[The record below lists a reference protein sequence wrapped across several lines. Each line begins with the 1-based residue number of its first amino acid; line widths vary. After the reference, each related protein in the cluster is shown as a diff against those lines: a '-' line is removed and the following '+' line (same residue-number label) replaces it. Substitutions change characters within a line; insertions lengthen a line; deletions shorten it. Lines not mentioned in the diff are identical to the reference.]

1 MTSGGV
7 ATFGTASLISSK
19 GLIVSAISEDLTD
32 DEKVEAA
39 DAQLATNRANCEGMD
54 QVASEISTILTSTS
68 ITFVCKDQFD
78 DDCDSVSEDSKTLLT
93 KITLLIQ
100 TSSQSIE
107 DSSIS
112 TLSSQIVTLL
122 KSITIL
128 SYEQK
133 TTLES
138 LTATIKFT
146 VFIYVSQISI
156 IESKKLEIAGAL
168 KFPGATVS
176 IDEVDVKDI
185 EQQRTVLTTQLTNLF
200 QIADAN
206 DAVIECIATIEEL
219 PAASDPEPNADLSND
234 VEDVPGMCGAP
245 EPPVEEVQKTASS
258 ITKLCST
265 LTEQPTAAELNTL
278 IFIKQSLITFKQTFI
293 SQISIF
299 SQKLSVI
306 TGSVVT
312 AASLKVEVITA
323 SGELGVAT
331 EVDITGGNEV
341 GSEAFIVYRIEVLMS
356 VLNAVISVLTKISTI
371 LSLSSGSVDANT
383 AANFALD
390 VSTFSAA
397 LSSGFIT
404 IDILDTAK
412 TILQTDISSLPATA
426 IVILLESA
434 QTSLQSLQLSIVS
447 EISLHFQLL
456 VNLQV
461 SVSSITFTIKD
472 FDSDGSIISTDV
484 SGSTIIAGAG
494 NVGTAIKNLEILAD
508 VQTLTEAALT
518 LEFSTITTAV
528 TEVSLSVFLN
538 KLTSFFIVFGQNIMD
553 TDIVSLGTEL
563 LQLKISVTVSQT
575 IKSVIQYIMF
585 IIDSLLIQISTQ
597 IVITQQQVT
606 VDTSSLSL
614 TTLEGIQTLYLEII
628 SVITAAS
635 ESTSVT
641 ATTSALSFYE
651 LCEQFFI
658 VICSVT
664 LENFA
669 VKYDLI
675 IQLGTQI
682 IEAGS
687 LGVSISS
694 ERYQFIYITII
705 NSLNIFIQLI
715 QTQVTIII
723 ELGVSGGPTAPPG
736 VTETLIPG
744 VTDTADPGTGTIF
757 STSSDSMMPS
767 TIMTTKMPLLTTVGR
782 PIMTTIRPIPTGFN
796 TMMTTKNRP
805 SLTTPNRHARV
816 FNKIIWKRM
825 RGLNKM

>member
-1 MTSGGV
+1 MG
-7 ATFGTASLISSK
+7 
-19 GLIVSAISEDLTD
+19 
-32 DEKVEAA
+32 
-39 DAQLATNRANCEGMD
+39 
-54 QVASEISTILTSTS
+54 
-68 ITFVCKDQFD
+68 
-78 DDCDSVSEDSKTLLT
+78 
-93 KITLLIQ
+93 
-100 TSSQSIE
+100 
-107 DSSIS
+107 
-112 TLSSQIVTLL
+112 
-122 KSITIL
+122 
-128 SYEQK
+128 
-133 TTLES
+133 
-138 LTATIKFT
+138 
-146 VFIYVSQISI
+146 
-156 IESKKLEIAGAL
+156 
-168 KFPGATVS
+168 
-176 IDEVDVKDI
+176 
-185 EQQRTVLTTQLTNLF
+185 
-200 QIADAN
+200 
-206 DAVIECIATIEEL
+206 
-219 PAASDPEPNADLSND
+219 
-234 VEDVPGMCGAP
+234 
-245 EPPVEEVQKTASS
+245 
-258 ITKLCST
+258 
-265 LTEQPTAAELNTL
+265 
-278 IFIKQSLITFKQTFI
+278 KQTFI

-356 VLNAVISVLTKISTI
+356 VLNAIISVLTKISTI

-404 IDILDTAK
+404 IDILVTAK

-461 SVSSITFTIKD
+461 SITSITFTIKD
-472 FDSDGSIISTDV
+472 FDSDGSIISSDI
-484 SGSTIIAGAG
+484 SGSSIIAGAG
-494 NVGTAIKNLEILAD
+494 NVDTAIKNLEILAE

-585 IIDSLLIQISTQ
+585 VIDSLLIQISTQ

-723 ELGVSGGPTAPPG
+723 ELGVSGGPTPPPG

-782 PIMTTIRPIPTGFN
+782 PILTTIRPIPTGFN